1 MIKKAVKTLAKLF
14 PFTKKEL
21 VVLALSII
29 VLFFGPLAPVVIRF
43 VLTTLLLIY
52 FVRKLLVISDDGIY
66 IYLWFTILF
75 SFNFTIKLIALVK
88 MFK

>member
-29 VLFFGPLAPVVIRF
+29 VLFFCPLAPVVIRF

-52 FVRKLLVISDDGIY
+52 FVRKLLVISDDRIY

-88 MFK
+88 IFK

>member
-29 VLFFGPLAPVVIRF
+29 VLFFGPLAPVAIRI

-52 FVRKLLVISDDGIY
+52 FVRKLLVISDDRIY

-75 SFNFTIKLIALVK
+75 SFNFIIKLIALVK
-88 MFK
+88 IFK

>member
-43 VLTTLLLIY
+43 VLIILLENYLLFLMIEFTSIFGLQSYFLLIS
-52 FVRKLLVISDDGIY
+52 LLS
-66 IYLWFTILF
+66 
-75 SFNFTIKLIALVK
+75 
-88 MFK
+88 

>member
-1 MIKKAVKTLAKLF
+1 MIKKAAKTLAKLF

-29 VLFFGPLAPVVIRF
+29 VLFFGPLAPVAIRF

-52 FVRKLLVISDDGIY
+52 FVRKLLVISDDRIY

-75 SFNFTIKLIALVK
+75 SFNFIIKLIALVK
-88 MFK
+88 IFK